1 MDISADGAE
10 GLHYA
15 LEYDYDAIILD
26 VMLPGMDGYRV
37 PGIRASK
44 QTPVLMLSA
53 RGSVDERVKGLR
65 LGADDYL
72 PKPFSLIELVARIQA
87 LVRRRS
93 TDGADITQL
102 QIHDLHLDLL
112 ARRVF
117 RAGTRQELTAKS
129 FPCSVCWRVIKGN
142 PVKMMIAEQVWDMNF
157 DSDANV
163 VEVAIKRPR
172 AKIDAPFRSSYCI
185 PCAVW
190 AMFLKWT
197 RHTKLSEEKHMFRR
211 SISVH
216 MALMFALSALLIVS
230 AIGILVAKFAT
241 RLIAKQMHNEL
252 LFHESLMS
260 PWIIARTSA
269 EGWSTLAN
277 KFTVWPVQRGTGA
290 LLDCQ

>member
-1 MDISADGAE
+1 MRLLLVEDEEKTSSYLSRALGESGFSVDISADGTE

-37 PGIRASK
+37 LEGIRASK

-87 LVRRRS
+87 LVHRRS

-117 RAGTRQELTAKS
+117 RAGTRLELTAKEFS
-129 FPCSVCWRVIKGN
+129 LLSLLARHQGEILS
-142 PVKMMIAEQVWDMNF
+142 KMMIAEQVWDMNF

-163 VEVAIKRPR
+163 VEVAIKRLR
-172 AKIDAPFRSSYCI
+172 AKIDAPFE
-185 PCAVW
+185 VK
-190 AMFLKWT
+190 LL
-197 RHTKLSEEKHMFRR
+197 HTVRGMGYVLEVR
-211 SISVH
+211 
-216 MALMFALSALLIVS
+216 
-230 AIGILVAKFAT
+230 
-241 RLIAKQMHNEL
+241 
-252 LFHESLMS
+252 
-260 PWIIARTSA
+260 PD
-269 EGWSTLAN
+269 TLN
-277 KFTVWPVQRGTGA
+277 
-290 LLDCQ
+290 

>member
-37 PGIRASK
+37 LEGIRASK

-117 RAGTRQELTAKS
+117 RAGTRLELTAKEFS
-129 FPCSVCWRVIKGN
+129 LLSLLARHQGEILS
-142 PVKMMIAEQVWDMNF
+142 KMMIAEQVWDMNF

-163 VEVAIKRPR
+163 VEVAIKRLR
-172 AKIDAPFRSSYCI
+172 AKIDAPFE
-185 PCAVW
+185 VK
-190 AMFLKWT
+190 LL
-197 RHTKLSEEKHMFRR
+197 HTVRGMGYVLEVR
-211 SISVH
+211 
-216 MALMFALSALLIVS
+216 
-230 AIGILVAKFAT
+230 
-241 RLIAKQMHNEL
+241 
-252 LFHESLMS
+252 
-260 PWIIARTSA
+260 PD
-269 EGWSTLAN
+269 TLN
-277 KFTVWPVQRGTGA
+277 
-290 LLDCQ
+290 